1 MYILIFLATLGS
13 LFGWIALA
21 QVMAFPSFLYALGII
36 VLLVLELIAALTVTP
51 NKNKKGEDS
60 NENTDNML

>member
-1 MYILIFLATLGS
+1 MYILVFLAAPGS
-13 LFGWIALA
+13 AFGWMALA
-21 QVMAFPSFLYALGII
+21 KIMAFSSFLYALGII

>member
-1 MYILIFLATLGS
+1 MYILIFLATIGS
-13 LFGWIALA
+13 LFGWMALA
-21 QVMAFPSFLYALGII
+21 QVMAFPSFLYYLGII
-36 VLLVLELIAALTVTP
+36 VILVLEAIATLTVVT

>member
-21 QVMAFPSFLYALGII
+21 QIMAFSSFLYYLGII
-36 VLLVLELIAALTVTP
+36 VILVLEAIATLTVVI

-60 NENTDNML
+60 HENTDNML